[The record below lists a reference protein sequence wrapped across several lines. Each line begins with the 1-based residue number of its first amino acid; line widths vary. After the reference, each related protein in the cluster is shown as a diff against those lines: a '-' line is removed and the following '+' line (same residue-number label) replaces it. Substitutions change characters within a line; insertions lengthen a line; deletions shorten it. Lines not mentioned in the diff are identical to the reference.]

1 MPLLG
6 PHTPIVPNAANR
18 GSSEAGPY
26 GDWVHQMDSILG
38 KVVEVLER
46 TGAIRNTIVLFTSDN
61 GSPAR
66 SGIGAFGAT
75 STVTELY
82 SHVPNAP
89 WRGLK
94 ADAWE
99 AGHRVP
105 FVMRWDGRIP
115 AGSVSDRTV
124 CLTDV
129 FATVSEV
136 AGFEMPQD
144 SGEDSFSLAPLLFG
158 EGSYLREQIVH
169 HSQRGVFA
177 IRQGDWK
184 LILGDGSGGFSAPA
198 GRVLQADADKGMQL
212 YLLSEDPN
220 ERRNLATARPNVK
233 ADLLSELARI
243 QEAGRSR

>member
-1 MPLLG
+1 
-6 PHTPIVPNAANR
+6 
-18 GSSEAGPY
+18 
-26 GDWVHQMDSILG
+26 MDAILG

-46 TGAIRNTIVLFTSDN
+46 TGAIQNTIVLFTSDN

-105 FVMRWDGRIP
+105 FVMRWDGQIQ

-129 FATVSEV
+129 FATISEV
-136 AGFEMPQD
+136 IGFEMPED

-177 IRQGDWK
+177 IRMGDWK
-184 LILGDGSGGFSAPA
+184 LILGDGSGGFSNPRGTVLRPDEP
-198 GRVLQADADKGMQL
+198 GRMQL

-220 ERRNLATARPNVK
+220 ERRNLATSRPGIR
-233 ADLLSELARI
+233 ADLLAELLRL